1 MHVNFLTTWNR
12 FWCCY
17 KVTQF
22 LFSCNKSKYSLFWR
36 KRRAVGQK
44 MKENNGMDIFI
55 QPKRKTLGRLRYVLH
70 FLPSIVATRLKLQGI
85 VWLCFHVT
93 RTFLRDKYKL
103 FSKLWSLKLSKS
115 VLKHNWFLQLKVKS
129 NNQYNDTAPFQVS

>member
-44 MKENNGMDIFI
+44 MKENNGMD
-55 QPKRKTLGRLRYVLH
+55 
-70 FLPSIVATRLKLQGI
+70 FLFNQKEKHWVVFVMYCTSFPSIVATRLKLQGI

-93 RTFLRDKYKL
+93 LTFLRDKYKL
-103 FSKLWSLKLSKS
+103 FSKLWLLKLSKS
-115 VLKHNWFLQLKVKS
+115 VSKHNGFLQLKVKS
-129 NNQYNDTAPFQVS
+129 NNQHNDTTTFYI